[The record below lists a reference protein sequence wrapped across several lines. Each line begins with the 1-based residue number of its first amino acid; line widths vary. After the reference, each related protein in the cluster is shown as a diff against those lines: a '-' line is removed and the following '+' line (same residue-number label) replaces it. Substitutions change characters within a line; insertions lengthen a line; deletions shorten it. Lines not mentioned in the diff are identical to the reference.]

1 VTQRPEVAVCDP
13 PLIRTRTD
21 VDPKTAVSRQE
32 ELFLLDVR
40 EPAEWRAGHIEG
52 SVHIP
57 MSQLGLRQEELPT
70 DRTILAVC
78 RSGNRSGMVTQ
89 ALQRAGYEAENLDG
103 GVLAW
108 LSDGLQLVDGDG
120 GPGRVA

>member
-1 VTQRPEVAVCDP
+1 
-13 PLIRTRTD
+13 L
-21 VDPKTAVSRQE
+21 DPKTAASQKD

-40 EPAEWRAGHIEG
+40 EPHEWAAGRIDG

-57 MSQLGLRQEELPT
+57 MAELGARQGELPK

-78 RSGNRSGMVTQ
+78 RSGNRSGMVTG

-108 LSDGLQLVDGDG
+108 RSDGLELIDDQG
-120 GPGRVA
+120 GPGRIV

>member
-1 VTQRPEVAVCDP
+1 VTPAPGIAVCDP
-13 PLIRTRTD
+13 PLIRTRND
-21 VDPKTAVSRQE
+21 VDPKTAIDRRE

-40 EPAEWRAGHIEG
+40 EPGEWHAGHIEG

-89 ALQRAGYEAENLDG
+89 ALQRAGYQAENLDG

>member
-1 VTQRPEVAVCDP
+1 
-13 PLIRTRTD
+13 
-21 VDPKTAVSRQE
+21 VDPKTAIDRQE

-40 EPAEWRAGHIEG
+40 EPGEWHAGHIEG

-89 ALQRAGYEAENLDG
+89 ALQRAGYQAENLDG

-120 GPGRVA
+120 GPGRVV

>member
-1 VTQRPEVAVCDP
+1 VTAAVTAAVRD
-13 PLIRTRTD
+13 RED
-21 VDPKTAVSRQE
+21 HVDPKTAAAAQD

-40 EPAEWRAGHIEG
+40 EPAEWDVGHIEG

-57 MSQLGLRQEELPT
+57 MSQLGVRQEELPT

-89 ALQRAGYEAENLDG
+89 ALQRAGYQAENLDG

-108 LSDGLQLVDGDG
+108 RSDGLELVDSAGR
-120 GPGRVA
+120 PGRVA

>member
-1 VTQRPEVAVCDP
+1 
-13 PLIRTRTD
+13 
-21 VDPKTAVSRQE
+21 VDPKTAAAQQD

-40 EPAEWRAGHIEG
+40 EPGEWDAGHIEG

-57 MSQLGLRQEELPT
+57 MSQLGVRQEELPT

-78 RSGNRSGMVTQ
+78 RSGSRSGMVTQ
-89 ALQRAGYEAENLDG
+89 ALQRAGYRAENLEG

-108 LSDGLQLVDGDG
+108 RSDGLELRGADGQ
-120 GPGRVA
+120 PGRIV